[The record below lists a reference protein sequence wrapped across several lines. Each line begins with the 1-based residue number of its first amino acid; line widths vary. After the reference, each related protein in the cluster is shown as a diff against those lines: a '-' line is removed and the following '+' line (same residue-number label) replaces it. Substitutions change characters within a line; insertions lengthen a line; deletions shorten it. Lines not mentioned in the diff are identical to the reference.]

1 MAEVIATVAIAAVTG
16 LGALNQRL
24 HTRISELDSKVDR
37 VELLVAKE
45 YVSKADLSDLLERV
59 EAHMARIET
68 KLDNLMYK

>member
-1 MAEVIATVAIAAVTG
+1 MAEVIATLAIVTG

-37 VELLVAKE
+37 VELLVARD
-45 YVSKADLSDLLERV
+45 YVSKTDLHELLEKV
-59 EAHMARIET
+59 EAHMVRIET